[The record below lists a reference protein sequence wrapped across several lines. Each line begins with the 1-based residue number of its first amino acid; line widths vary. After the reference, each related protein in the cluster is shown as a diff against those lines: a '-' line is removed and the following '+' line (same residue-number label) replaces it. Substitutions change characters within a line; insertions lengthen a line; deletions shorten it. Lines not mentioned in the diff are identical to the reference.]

1 MAELLQ
7 FAQGQRWTVN
17 FEDSKVALMG
27 IGLTFS
33 RKTPEEEKTP
43 PQPGEWVLIPS
54 AGNQYALAW
63 FVCVK
68 CDDAGQYVLAMTPA
82 QEVLATVTNNNITSI
97 HNVIAVRHS
106 KICIRLSGPPPYPEA
121 AIAVK
126 KVEESDLA
134 DHFMHNPSLP
144 LIKPT
149 PTPGKVTTAVEK
161 IKAEMRRRKL
171 AKLAAG
177 GLYRLV
183 PTGIFKKIA
192 LKAGLKASAL

>member
-17 FEDSKVALMG
+17 FEDSKVALVG

-54 AGNQYALAW
+54 AGNQHALAW

-82 QEVLATVTNNNITSI
+82 QEVLATVTKTNITSI
-97 HNVIAVRHS
+97 HNVIALRHS
-106 KICIRLSGPPPYPEA
+106 QTCIRLSGPPPYPEA

-134 DHFMHNPSLP
+134 HHFMFNRDQP
-144 LIKPT
+144 LIKPPPPSERVMAT
-149 PTPGKVTTAVEK
+149 VEK
-161 IKAEMRRRKL
+161 IKAEMRHRKR
-171 AKLAAG
+171 AKFAAG

-183 PTGIFKKIA
+183 PTDIFKKIA
-192 LKAGLKASAL
+192 LMAGLKASAL

>member
-7 FAQGQRWTVN
+7 FAQGQQWTVN
-17 FEDSKVALMG
+17 FEDSKVALVG
-27 IGLTFS
+27 TGLTLS
-33 RKTPEEEKTP
+33 RKTPEEEKAP
-43 PQPGEWVLIPS
+43 PRPGEWVLIPS

-82 QEVLATVTNNNITSI
+82 QEVLATVTDNNITSI

-106 KICIRLSGPPPYPEA
+106 KICIRLSGLPPYPEA

-144 LIKPT
+144 LIKPA
-149 PTPGKVTTAVEK
+149 PRNVTSAVEK
-161 IKAEMRRRKL
+161 IKAEMRRRKR
-171 AKLAAG
+171 AKVAAS

-183 PTGIFKKIA
+183 PTDIFKMIA